1 MNPRKVLRV
10 DEVKRSARSRGR
22 RLHRYRLTR

>member
-22 RLHRYRLTR
+22 LHRYRLTR